1 MSTQDPIANMLT
13 CVRNGQAAG
22 KNTVC
27 MPSSKIKIA
36 IAEVLRE
43 EGCIK
48 DFKVEES
55 KKPKLEI
62 FLKYFENKPVIEMIQ
77 RISRPSLRIYKRKHE
92 LPEVMAG
99 LGFAIISTSKGIM
112 TDRSAR
118 RSSLGGE
125 IICYVA

>member
-1 MSTQDPIANMLT
+1 MSNQDPIANMLT
-13 CVRNGQAAG
+13 CVRNGQASG
-22 KNTVC
+22 KNMVK

-36 IAEVLRE
+36 IAKVLEE

-48 DFKVEES
+48 SFNIEEG
-55 KKPKLEI
+55 KKPNLEI
-62 FLKYFENKPVIEMIQ
+62 FLKYFEKKPVIEMIR
-77 RISRPSLRIYKRKHE
+77 RISRPSLRIYKRKHD

-118 RSSLGGE
+118 RSGLGGE